1 MLTINPE
8 NTLDLMDN
16 DMANSLFA
24 VGEHIFN
31 NSEYIFSVGEY
42 KNALGE

>member
-16 DMANSLFA
+16 DMANPLFA
-24 VGEHIFN
+24 VGEHIFSS
-31 NSEYIFSVGEY
+31 SEYIFSVGEY
-42 KNALGE
+42 KNTLGE